1 MAGAFCELVYPVL
14 QAQTWN
20 LAQMLEVARYQCSP
34 ARQGDAGYEQIG
46 SSYLAQTALR
56 PQLVKAPGRGLVK
69 RDDKEVCLCPG
80 YTWLIV
86 VRLNHRPAAPGIDVL

>member
-1 MAGAFCELVYPVL
+1 MRLLRTFYLLVESEMRVVSLVYPVL

-20 LAQMLEVARYQCSP
+20 LAQMLEVARYQCGP

-56 PQLVKAPGRGLVK
+56 PQLVKAPDRGLVK
-69 RDDKEVCLCPG
+69 GDDEELSQ
-80 YTWLIV
+80 
-86 VRLNHRPAAPGIDVL
+86 